1 MNEFLNPKSMV
12 TPGAA
17 GAMTMMIA
25 NTIAINFGYQPAY
38 FGLPLSFVFGL
49 LVFMTKEIKGW
60 QRFIYYFIN
69 SLIIFSIG
77 FGGGNIGANL
87 SHPDMSQKRLDLAML
102 DKGDINSPENKK
114 EIAKLVNEIFMNHKQ
129 TRFFKEWSLR

>member
-1 MNEFLNPKSMV
+1 MAGMNEFLNPKSMV

-25 NTIAINFGYQPAY
+25 NTISLHFGSQPAY
-38 FGLPLSFVFGL
+38 YGLPLSFVFGL
-49 LVFMTKEIKGW
+49 LVFITKEIQVW
-60 QRFIYYFIN
+60 QRLIYYFIN

-87 SHPDMSQKRLDLAML
+87 SRHEMDQTKYYIAAL
-102 DKGDINSPENKK
+102 DKGDERMAELIG
-114 EIAKLVNEIFMNHKQ
+114 EILKQ
-129 TRFFKEWSLR
+129 EQKRFFKKWSLR